1 MIWPFLRL
9 FLLTIASSPHLLR
22 SSSARGSRCGVAVAS
37 EATPSLQ
44 HRAGSFW
51 RRSRNARHPSPAH
64 LPAVTVRA
72 QNAGPANSGAHG
84 TAAAS
89 TRQALPTEPPAPSA
103 APPCPPCCWPG
114 FRAVTPLS
122 SDFDVVGTTR
132 GAWHYRGVQ
141 SDEGLPSWGAVGEQ
155 FSPVSTRHTSECRNS
170 LAKLSPASARERGAL

>member
-37 EATPSLQ
+37 RRPHSSTGLGASGDARATRDTLRLPTSLLLLSG
-44 HRAGSFW
+44 HRT
-51 RRSRNARHPSPAH
+51 RARQ
-64 LPAVTVRA
+64 TV
-72 QNAGPANSGAHG
+72 GAHG